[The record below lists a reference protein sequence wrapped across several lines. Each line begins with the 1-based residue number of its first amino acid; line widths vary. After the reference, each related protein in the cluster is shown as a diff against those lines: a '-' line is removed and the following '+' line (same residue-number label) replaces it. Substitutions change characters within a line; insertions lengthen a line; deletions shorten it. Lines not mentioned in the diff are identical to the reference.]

1 MVTVSFMTSAN
12 APSIDRTFAALGDPA
27 RRSIVLSLASGPA
40 TVRNIA
46 EPFDM
51 TRPAISKHLR
61 VLKDAGI
68 VTSETS
74 GRQNWYSL
82 ADGALED
89 AEGWISEVHTMW
101 ADALGSLK
109 QFVEEAHN
117 GNSD

>member
-1 MVTVSFMTSAN
+1 M
-12 APSIDRTFAALGDPA
+12 I
-27 RRSIVLSLASGPA
+27 SLAGGAA
-40 TVRNIA
+40 TVRDIA

-74 GRQNWYSL
+74 GRENWYSL
-82 ADGALED
+82 ADGAFANAED
-89 AEGWISEVHTMW
+89 WISEVHTMW

-109 QFVEEAHN
+109 RLVEEAQD
-117 GNSD
+117 GSSE